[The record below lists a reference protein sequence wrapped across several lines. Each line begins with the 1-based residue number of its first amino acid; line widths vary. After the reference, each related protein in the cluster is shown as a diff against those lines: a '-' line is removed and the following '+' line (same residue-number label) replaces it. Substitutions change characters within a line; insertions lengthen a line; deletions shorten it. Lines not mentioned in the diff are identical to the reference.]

1 MAKKKK
7 QGSNI
12 KIPKEQKKAIIA
24 LILFSLSLMTL
35 FIDTNSVI

>member
-7 QGSNI
+7 QSASY

-24 LILFSLSLMTL
+24 LVLFSLSLMTL
-35 FIDTNSVI
+35 FIDTSSVI